1 MCMLQ
6 NGGFLEFLITQIT
19 QAEGHRVQIEFLGN
33 PSSVTKGEMSQHV
46 SPSTTQ
52 DLLNF
57 NYMKRQSINT
67 NITSNL
73 SMIEMLN
80 PHLDNPH
87 LKSG

>member
-19 QAEGHRVQIEFLGN
+19 QAEGHQVQIEFLGN
-33 PSSVTKGEMSQHV
+33 RSSVTKGEMSHV